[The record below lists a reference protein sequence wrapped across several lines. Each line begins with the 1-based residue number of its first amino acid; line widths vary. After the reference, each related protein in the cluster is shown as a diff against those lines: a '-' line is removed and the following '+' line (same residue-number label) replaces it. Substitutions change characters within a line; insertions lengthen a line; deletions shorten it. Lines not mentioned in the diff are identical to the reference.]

1 MRTCRRP
8 AFTLVEL
15 LVVIAIIGIL
25 IALLLPA
32 VQAAR
37 EAARRSQCTNN
48 LKQLG
53 IAVQNYHDATLAF
66 PPLATG
72 PLNSGSNDPKGK
84 FHGQLSFLVLLS
96 PYMEQTAIYNQ
107 VNWTGGGGAANFMQP
122 WNAAYQPWFHEIPAL
137 LCPSDILCPTATSN
151 AFNGIKYQ
159 MGHNNY
165 KASVGTTVNNNQW
178 YATNG
183 VFQCDGNGT
192 VALRDILDGT
202 SHTMLVGERCQ
213 GNQTDRYELKSG
225 IAMFSGFQ
233 GLAAMK
239 GQYNTGY
246 VVCLATVGPDN
257 VHYSPAQAVEKNGSW
272 YAGERWCDGAAYY
285 SAFSSIIPPNGPSCL
300 TDTGN
305 DRHPGIFTL
314 SSRHPTGAQVCMA
327 DGHVQFLTDTMD
339 IYALQALG
347 TRAGS
352 EAIDNAS
359 TGAGQ

>member
-1 MRTCRRP
+1 MRAIRRA

-53 IAVQNYHDATLAF
+53 VAVQNYHDATRAF

-72 PLNSGSNDPKGK
+72 PLNSGSTDPKNK
-84 FHGQLSFLVLLS
+84 YHGQLSYLVLLT
-96 PYMEQTAIYNQ
+96 PYMEQAAIYNQ
-107 VNWTGGGGAANFMQP
+107 VNWTGAGGAANFMQP
-122 WNAAYQPWFHEIPAL
+122 WNTGYAPWFHEIPAL
-137 LCPSDILCPTATSN
+137 ICPSDVLCPTQSSG
-151 AFNGIKYQ
+151 AFNGVKYQ

-165 KASVGTTVNNNQW
+165 KGCVGNTVNNNQW

-183 VFQCDGNGT
+183 VFQCDGNGAI
-192 VALRDILDGT
+192 ALRDVSDGT
-202 SHTMLVGERCQ
+202 SHTLLVGERCQ
-213 GNQTDRYELKSG
+213 GLQTDRYEMKSG
-225 IAMFSGFQ
+225 IAMFGGFN
-233 GLAAMK
+233 GMAAMS

-246 VVCLATVGPDN
+246 VTCLATAGPDN
-257 VHYSPAQAVEKNGSW
+257 VHYSKTQAVEKNGSW

-300 TDTGN
+300 SSTTN
-305 DRHPGIFTL
+305 DRHGGIFTL
-314 SSRHPTGAQVCMA
+314 GSRHPTGAQVCMV
-327 DGHVQFLTDTMD
+327 DGHVQFLTDTVD
-339 IYALQALG
+339 NIALQGLG

-352 EAIDNAS
+352 EAIDNTAEK
-359 TGAGQ
+359 

>member
-1 MRTCRRP
+1 MRIRCRK

-53 IAVQNYHDATLAF
+53 VAVQNYHDATQAF

-72 PLNSGSNDPKGK
+72 PLNSGSTDPKNK
-84 FHGQLSFLVLLS
+84 YHGQLSYLVLLT
-96 PYMEQTAIYNQ
+96 PYMEQATIYNQ
-107 VNWTGGGGAANFMQP
+107 INWTGGIPPGGAASFMQP
-122 WNAAYQPWFHEIPAL
+122 WNTGYQPWFNEIPSL
-137 LCPSDILCPTATSN
+137 ICPSDVACPVATSN
-151 AFNGIKYQ
+151 AFNGVKYS

-165 KASVGTTVNNNQW
+165 KACMGTTVNNNQW

-192 VALRDILDGT
+192 VALRSVTDGT
-202 SHTMLVGERCQ
+202 SHTLLVGERCE
-213 GNQTDRYELKSG
+213 GKANDRYELKSG
-225 IAMFSGFQ
+225 IAMFG
-233 GLAAMK
+233 GLHGMSAMS
-239 GQYNTGY
+239 GQYNTGF
-246 VVCLATVGPDN
+246 VVCMATAGPDN
-257 VHYSPAQAVEKNGSW
+257 VHYNPTQAVEKNGSW

-285 SAFSSIIPPNGPSCL
+285 SGFTAIIPPNGPSCL
-300 TDTGN
+300 SSTTN

-314 SSRHPTGAQVCMA
+314 GSRHPTGALVCMV
-327 DGHVQFLTDTMD
+327 DGHVQFLTDNVDLM
-339 IYALQALG
+339 ALQALG
-347 TRAGS
+347 TRAGG
-352 EAIDNAS
+352 EAIDSVA
-359 TGAGQ
+359 AP